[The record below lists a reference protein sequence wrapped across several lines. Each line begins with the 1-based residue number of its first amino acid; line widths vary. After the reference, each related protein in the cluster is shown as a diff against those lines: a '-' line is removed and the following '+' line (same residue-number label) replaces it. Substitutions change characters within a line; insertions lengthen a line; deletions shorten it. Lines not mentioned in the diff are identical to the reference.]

1 MVFGN
6 QIGKCLTLT
15 IRSQLCTYM
24 STSPPQSPV
33 EEIRIDTPPPS
44 PTSLHVDLHD
54 TPGARATEVVDVTPS
69 RRQKQLRIPLRNKR
83 QHVASPKLPDEI
95 SDNQVY
101 LIDDPFFNSEFTVG
115 DLQNSQPSG
124 QDNTYGHY
132 LELVQV
138 DCVGFYQ
145 ITNTIFVVQ
154 GWDTKGNAGTVSVH
168 ADISSWSCG

>member
-1 MVFGN
+1 
-6 QIGKCLTLT
+6 
-15 IRSQLCTYM
+15 
-24 STSPPQSPV
+24 
-33 EEIRIDTPPPS
+33 
-44 PTSLHVDLHD
+44 
-54 TPGARATEVVDVTPS
+54 
-69 RRQKQLRIPLRNKR
+69 
-83 QHVASPKLPDEI
+83 VASPELPDEI
-95 SDNQVY
+95 PDNQVY
-101 LIDDPFFNSEFTVG
+101 PIDDPFFNSEFTVG

-138 DCVGFYQ
+138 DSVGFYQ